1 MLFLTKEKFKEK
13 VLKQANDKINHKN
26 RRRRLDGRLELLTF
40 EILEPFLPDIV
51 EYCTTAKNNIRSDY
65 FALNIKKPNVHIFNN
80 NTAYILND
88 KKYKWTY
95 YIVVKA
101 TFQGVVKVDTT
112 KVLHERITLHDIME
126 MLANGTAERCD
137 TLTL

>member
-1 MLFLTKEKFKEK
+1 MLITTKERFKEK
-13 VLKQANDKINHKN
+13 ILKQANDKISSKD

-40 EILEPFLPDIV
+40 EILEPFLPNIV
-51 EYCTTAKNNIRSDY
+51 EYCTTTKGNVRSDY

-80 NTAYILND
+80 NTAYILID

-101 TFQGVVKVDTT
+101 TFQGVVKVNTT
-112 KVLHERITLHDIME
+112 KVLYERINLNDIME
-126 MLANGTAERCD
+126 MLANGIAERCD
-137 TLTL
+137 NLTL